1 MARGSRLATL
11 LASLLFATTAFAAL
25 SRGPEEFQ
33 LGGSPTDLQDRFALR
48 QLEVVSTGV
57 NRVSVTS
64 DDPRV
69 DYETYEFFPGPHGAV
84 SLWRVTIAY
93 RMPYSAEWMAD
104 AEGELAEELG
114 PPDRSSVTPRDSFD
128 QNPFRLFVW
137 HDDLTQVQLGGRA
150 NGAGADDA
158 TDRMIVTWTDRKL
171 QRQIDAKRRQERK
184 RR

>member
-1 MARGSRLATL
+1 
-11 LASLLFATTAFAAL
+11 
-25 SRGPEEFQ
+25 
-33 LGGSPTDLQDRFALR
+33 
-48 QLEVVSTGV
+48 
-57 NRVSVTS
+57 
-64 DDPRV
+64 
-69 DYETYEFFPGPHGAV
+69 
-84 SLWRVTIAY
+84 
-93 RMPYSAEWMAD
+93 MAD
-104 AEGELAEELG
+104 AEGELTEELG